1 MEYFQEPKSLDQHQV
16 AQAIHLAQQQRHT
29 PHPHHHQQFPI
40 DPTLQHE
47 YASYAASMEG
57 AAEGGQEEQGP
68 FGDEVNVNVFQDV
81 TPLPLQQAAVS
92 LQQHH
97 QVASPRIEH
106 SHPSVHGLQTQPPLS
121 AASTAGTAHGT
132 PVPPPA
138 QLQLQGSLI
147 SMPTPA
153 PAPAPDMT
161 TVDVD
166 TLELRRIAQDSLTQP
181 LSSLAESVRLTTHT
195 PTSERH
201 RQIFGMSY
209 LLRTCDPAPPEIA
222 VPRNRIYARYV
233 AVCAGER
240 MKPLNPASFGKLVRV
255 VFRGIK
261 TRRLGV
267 RGQSKYHYCGI
278 RLRGENDL
286 PRSEDD
292 DDEGVEREGGGGHM
306 SEVGGEGGDMDVA
319 NGQFL
324 GYHDYYL
331 HFPPVAGSGKAAAKE
346 EQPATGSLTT
356 APDGGLPSSSLSRF
370 TLPQIQSYLP
380 PEGHD
385 PDHVGILVGLYSAY
399 CSQLIESVRFMRL
412 KQFLT
417 SMAGFHSGLTMPVQ
431 RLLCGSGSE
440 GLGLRRWVSRADLG
454 MYKEIVRLLAPLALQ
469 VVPPPVLAS
478 LRALSSTLPG
488 HLRASLVACS
498 CPPSFIEAKAKPAE
512 AFARLLGRLLRVN
525 DTAHAAAR
533 FLVNPADR
541 ELMRVDWVRLVDI
554 RGIVEREV
562 PMCGQDA
569 VRRVLEEE
577 IPALL
582 AGVDLSLPRG
592 AGGEGQLLQPV
603 QQHTSSDV
611 LEHWA
616 SYLTRLPSRFPRV
629 SPKLFLLVMG
639 AVMSAALRDVT
650 VGGGEGFGAWWV
662 VRCWIDEFV
671 GWIGEK
677 GGFLNLEAVEH
688 PGTRRRETAP
698 RKDAPGEGS
707 METGEGEHEDQEDAE
722 MEGEGE
728 GEDAGNEN
736 REMDSIYASITKL
749 DEDFDGQ
756 LDT

>member
-29 PHPHHHQQFPI
+29 PHPHHQQFPI

-57 AAEGGQEEQGP
+57 AGEGGHEQQGP

-81 TPLPLQQAAVS
+81 TPLQQAAVS

-97 QVASPRIEH
+97 QASPQIGQDQ
-106 SHPSVHGLQTQPPLS
+106 PPVQVQTQPPLS
-121 AASTAGTAHGT
+121 AASTTGTAHGT

-138 QLQLQGSLI
+138 QLQASLI
-147 SMPTPA
+147 SA
-153 PAPAPDMT
+153 PAPTPDMT
-161 TVDVD
+161 SVDVD
-166 TLELRRIAQDSLTQP
+166 TLELRRIAQDSLSQP

-278 RLRGENDL
+278 RLRGEDDV

-292 DDEGVEREGGGGHM
+292 DDEGMERRGGQM
-306 SEVGGEGGDMDVA
+306 IEIGEGGDMDVA

-356 APDGGLPSSSLSRF
+356 APDGGLPSSSSRF

-380 PEGHD
+380 TEGHD
-385 PDHVGILVGLYSAY
+385 PDLVGILVGLYSAH

-417 SMAGFHSGLTMPVQ
+417 SMAGFQSGLTMPVQ
-431 RLLCGSGSE
+431 RLLCGSE
-440 GLGLRRWVSRADLG
+440 GLRRWVSRADLG

-488 HLRASLVACS
+488 HLRASLVAC
-498 CPPSFIEAKAKPAE
+498 CPPDFIEAKAKPAE

-592 AGGEGQLLQPV
+592 AGEGGQLQPV

-662 VRCWIDEFV
+662 VRCWVDEFV

-688 PGTRRRETAP
+688 PGPRRRETVLQ
-698 RKDAPGEGS
+698 KDAPGEES
-707 METGEGEHEDQEDAE
+707 MGVREGEGENEHEDQEDAE

-736 REMDSIYASITKL
+736 REMDSIYASVTKL

-756 LDT
+756 DTQEA